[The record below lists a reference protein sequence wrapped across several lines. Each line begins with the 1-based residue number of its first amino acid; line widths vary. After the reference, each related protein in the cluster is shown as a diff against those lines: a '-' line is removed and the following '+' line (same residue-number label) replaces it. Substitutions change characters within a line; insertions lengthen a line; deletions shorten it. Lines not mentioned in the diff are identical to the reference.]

1 MLILNVI
8 LFPPAPLPI
17 LPGLILQDMTLADQV
32 DVAGY
37 KGAEDSFDMPFSN
50 MLFMLHPKSW
60 RMWSPNVCFPCNLA
74 PYHHAQLPQPHCT
87 ERTPHSWKHL
97 HLLGLHHDYMATVC
111 FVFLYAFDCPPRYLW
126 QLRRQKQRWPTLD
139 LGGGL
144 KPRVTMTG
152 GWQSMPRWGSIV
164 LYQVTCL
171 YVGSIG
177 CWSKLR
183 ET

>member
-74 PYHHAQLPQPHCT
+74 PYHHAHAQLPQPHCT

-111 FVFLYAFDCPPRYLW
+111 FVFLYANYLLNMFLTVLLGTYDNW
-126 QLRRQKQRWPTLD
+126 DDRSRGDLRWTWGAGWNPGWLWPED
-139 LGGGL
+139 GNQCQDEVPSFFI
-144 KPRVTMTG
+144 K
-152 GWQSMPRWGSIV
+152 
-164 LYQVTCL
+164 
-171 YVGSIG
+171 
-177 CWSKLR
+177 
-183 ET
+183 